1 MTTKKRYIDGTKL
14 HNTVK
19 SAKNTAEYVVSR
31 LADIGIEHAFTV
43 PGDFAFT
50 LDRALINNSKI
61 QNIVSANELNASY
74 AADGYARVKG
84 AAILCTTYGVGELSA
99 LCGVMGAKAENNII
113 FHLVGAPAASVVK
126 NKKCVHHTLGDGVF
140 GNFVGLSTAATCVSA
155 IITPENAVVEM
166 NRVIKEAF
174 KYRQPAYIMV
184 ALDSGKLPVVDTTPE
199 DKNCCE
205 IQSIASQMKK
215 AVEITLDR
223 IKKAKK
229 IVIIPSLKLDR
240 YGITEKAAKFIEKL
254 NVPFVIMPH
263 DKSVLPVNHK
273 NYAGFYAGV
282 LSDAGIKD
290 MVEGADLVINLG
302 DAFWSDFSTAGF
314 TTKICCSKILN
325 LGPLFL
331 KDSDNYIDNIFL
343 GELLDNLH
351 KKITAKNYKPK
362 LPKPSKIVGKSNQKG
377 DKIALSALYE
387 HFMSFVKDSDTLF
400 IETGSS
406 SLNLGSYPIKNK
418 FHNQTLWG
426 AIGWATPAAFGG
438 ALANANS
445 RVILLTGEGSH
456 QLTLND
462 IGPMGR
468 YGVNPVIICV
478 NNNGF
483 MVERALEE
491 DQNPSYDNLAQ
502 LEYAKLPEAFGCKKW
517 ISFKVSTIDQLK
529 KALVAARKHKSG
541 VYIEVMTGTYDY
553 GETLSYYHQN
563 IMNLYK

>member
-1 MTTKKRYIDGTKL
+1 MVKQNYINGKKV
-14 HNTVK
+14 HNTSK
-19 SAKNTAEYVVSR
+19 LAKNTAEYVVSR
-31 LADIGIEHAFTV
+31 LADIGIEHAFTI

-50 LDRALINNSKI
+50 LDRALINNKKI
-61 QNIVSANELNASY
+61 NNIVNANELNASY
-74 AADGYARVKG
+74 AADGYARIKG

-99 LCGVMGAKAENNII
+99 LSGIMGAKAENNVI

-140 GNFVGLSTAATCVSA
+140 GNFVGLSAAAACVSA
-155 IITPENAVVEM
+155 IITPENAVGEM
-166 NRVIKEAF
+166 NRVIREAF
-174 KYRQPAYIMV
+174 KYRQPAYIVV
-184 ALDSGKLPVVDTTPE
+184 ALDSGKLPVTDKTPE
-199 DKNCCE
+199 DKNCDE
-205 IQSIASQMKK
+205 IQSVPSQMKQ
-215 AVEITLDR
+215 AIEITLDR
-223 IKKAKK
+223 IKNAKK

-240 YGITEKAAKFIEKL
+240 YGITAKAAKFIEKL
-254 NVPFVIMPH
+254 NVPFVIMLH

-273 NYAGFYAGV
+273 NYAGFYTGV
-282 LSDAGIKD
+282 LSDTGIKE

-302 DAFWSDFSTAGF
+302 DAFWSDFSTASF

-325 LGPLFL
+325 LGPLFV
-331 KDSDNYIDNIFL
+331 KDSNNYIDNIFL
-343 GELLDNLH
+343 GELLDNLQ
-351 KKITAKNYKPK
+351 KQIVAKNYLPK
-362 LPKPSKIVGKSNQKG
+362 LPKPNKIVGKTNQKD
-377 DKIALSALYE
+377 DKIALSSLYE
-387 HFMSFVKDSDTLF
+387 HLMGFIKDSDTLF
-400 IETGSS
+400 VETGSS
-406 SLNLGSYPIKNK
+406 SLNLGRYPIKNK

-468 YGVNPVIICV
+468 YEVNPIIICV

-491 DQNPSYDNLAQ
+491 DQNPSYDNLAK

-517 ISFKVSTIDQLK
+517 ISFKVSNTDQLK
-529 KALVAARKHKSG
+529 KVLDAARKHKSG

-553 GETLSYYHQN
+553 GETLSYYSKN